1 MKAVE
6 RKWGDDGSWRSYGP
20 NLSEARTW
28 ECWREDF
35 NTTWYYPLS
44 IRYDNGQLCTF
55 RRKTKGQNN
64 ER

>member
-6 RKWGDDGSWRSYGP
+6 FSCLNDVSGAVGFSMRLNDMDSALRYGVVGDGSI
-20 NLSEARTW
+20 LT
-28 ECWREDF
+28 
-35 NTTWYYPLS
+35 

-64 ER
+64 E